1 MDAETI
7 LRNKLSVLQKEKEE
21 KEKLRDD
28 ALNEYCLNYERIKQI
43 DILCD
48 ELSKMLDEVLSVSI
62 NADDNTSMYEVVPV
76 GGDKPKKKRIIG

>member
-62 NADDNTSMYEVVPV
+62 NADDNTPMYEVVPV
-76 GGDKPKKKRIIG
+76 GGNKPKKKRIIG

>member
-76 GGDKPKKKRIIG
+76 GGNKPKKKRIIG